1 MNLKNK
7 IYFLRLALN
16 FIDEFE
22 KNKTKFL
29 KLFPNFKFYLI
40 FFYFHKIKDFIDFMR
55 LWIVF
60 KLNNILK

>member
-55 LWIVF
+55 L
-60 KLNNILK
+60 